1 MATDAGTRCR
11 DGSISEKKDM
21 QAQNTRC
28 TGKIRFF
35 DKLPFGGQIASVNPG
50 SFHPA
55 PGDGRNHSTSDRTF
69 SEGLIG

>member
-1 MATDAGTRCR
+1 
-11 DGSISEKKDM
+11 M